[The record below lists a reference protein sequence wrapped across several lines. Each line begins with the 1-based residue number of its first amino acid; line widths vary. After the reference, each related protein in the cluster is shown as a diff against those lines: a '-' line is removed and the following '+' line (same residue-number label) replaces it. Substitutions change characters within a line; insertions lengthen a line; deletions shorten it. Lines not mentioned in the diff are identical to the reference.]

1 VTCAL
6 NLSSNALLVNIQ
18 ILYILCI
25 IKGIYLT
32 PVLYLLYVKMI
43 ISAMCREKKKDI
55 VIINIVLGRE
65 NYLINNNRKCFPI
78 SNVTRKNLAYFIL
91 PVM

>member
-1 VTCAL
+1 M
-6 NLSSNALLVNIQ
+6 
-18 ILYILCI
+18 
-25 IKGIYLT
+25 T

-43 ISAMCREKKKDI
+43 ISAMCREKKKEDI

-78 SNVTRKNLAYFIL
+78 SNVTRKNLVYFIL